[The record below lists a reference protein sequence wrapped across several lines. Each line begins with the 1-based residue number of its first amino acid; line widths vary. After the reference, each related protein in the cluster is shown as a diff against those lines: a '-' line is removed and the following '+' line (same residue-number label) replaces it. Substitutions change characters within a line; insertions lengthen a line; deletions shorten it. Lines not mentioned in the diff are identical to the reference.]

1 MKDAHLRAEDID
13 PLLWDE
19 DEIRNRLILH
29 HLAVC
34 PECYEVAGYILDLY
48 MAGEVTISLGSIDI
62 ALGRSRRDAP
72 ALWEQLAR
80 HSFDRQKALIKDT
93 TRFRSWGLCE
103 LLCMKA
109 EYEASHDPGKAREL
123 AELAVEISSLIDEDE
138 VAEPHWQH
146 ELRGYALAHL
156 ANTQRVM
163 SDLGAAEATFALADQ
178 WWGPA
183 DANMGNVL
191 GYEARYLALKASLRR
206 DQRQM
211 QEALDLLEQA
221 LAANPVP
228 ELHIRILINKAKTL
242 EEIGEIGEAIEVL
255 GKACVQAPD
264 DSDARIR
271 LCLAQNHLDYLS
283 KAERYVEAQAT
294 LPDVQP
300 LVEELGSESDN
311 LRFRWTRARIAK
323 GLGRTDEAVLE
334 LEAIRQEF
342 ARLGLRY
349 DAALASLELGLMY
362 AHLGRTHDVLE
373 VVQNALTILS
383 DLRVEREALMA
394 IRVLTQAVQDG
405 QVTVELIDQVLHCLR
420 RDREPSGR

>member
-109 EYEASHDPGKAREL
+109 EHEASHDPGKAREL
-123 AELAVEISSLIDEDE
+123 AELAVEISSLIEEDE
-138 VAEPHWQH
+138 MVEPDWQH

-163 SDLGAAEATFALADQ
+163 SDLGAAEATFALADK

-183 DANMGNVL
+183 YANMGNVL

-323 GLGRTDEAVLE
+323 GLGRTDEAVQE

>member
-1 MKDAHLRAEDID
+1 MTMKDAHLRAEDID

-109 EYEASHDPGKAREL
+109 EHETSHDPGKAREL

-211 QEALDLLEQA
+211 QEALDLLE
-221 LAANPVP
+221 P
-228 ELHIRILINKAKTL
+228 E
-242 EEIGEIGEAIEVL
+242 EV
-255 GKACVQAPD
+255 
-264 DSDARIR
+264 
-271 LCLAQNHLDYLS
+271 
-283 KAERYVEAQAT
+283 
-294 LPDVQP
+294 PDVSRE
-300 LVEELGSESDN
+300 VGSNLG
-311 LRFRWTRARIAK
+311 
-323 GLGRTDEAVLE
+323 GR
-334 LEAIRQEF
+334 
-342 ARLGLRY
+342 
-349 DAALASLELGLMY
+349 Y
-362 AHLGRTHDVLE
+362 A
-373 VVQNALTILS
+373 
-383 DLRVEREALMA
+383 
-394 IRVLTQAVQDG
+394 
-405 QVTVELIDQVLHCLR
+405 
-420 RDREPSGR
+420 